1 VNTEAY
7 TLYLQAH
14 ALRTSAGGNGSL
26 AIDYL
31 HRSTRLDPTF
41 ALAWAELAATIASEF
56 STLGILPYATADT
69 EAHAA
74 AQEALRLD
82 PQLPLAH
89 LALARLFA
97 QIEWNWDAAESEI
110 SKVIE
115 VEPGNAEA
123 YRVSGYLATTR
134 GRFDEAIELL
144 QRAASLDPLQPWNYI
159 AMGFPVYRKY
169 DYALAQTLY
178 RKAIQL
184 SPIAAG
190 GKVHYLLG
198 SVLLMR
204 GQLPEALAEM
214 ERETDPG
221 FRNCGLALVFDALGR
236 KREANRELAVAE
248 KDHAQEKPYWIA
260 LVYALR
266 KDADK
271 AFLWLDRAAEQHDPG
286 MLWIKGDPMLQGL
299 VEDPRYKALLRKM
312 KLAE

>member
-1 VNTEAY
+1 
-7 TLYLQAH
+7 
-14 ALRTSAGGNGSL
+14 
-26 AIDYL
+26 
-31 HRSTRLDPTF
+31 
-41 ALAWAELAATIASEF
+41 
-56 STLGILPYATADT
+56 
-69 EAHAA
+69 
-74 AQEALRLD
+74 
-82 PQLPLAH
+82 
-89 LALARLFA
+89 
-97 QIEWNWDAAESEI
+97 
-110 SKVIE
+110 
-115 VEPGNAEA
+115 
-123 YRVSGYLATTR
+123 
-134 GRFDEAIELL
+134 
-144 QRAASLDPLQPWNYI
+144 
-159 AMGFPVYRKY
+159 
-169 DYALAQTLY
+169 
-178 RKAIQL
+178 
-184 SPIAAG
+184 
-190 GKVHYLLG
+190 
-198 SVLLMR
+198 MR